1 MKKLILCA
9 IVCLLMAGVAFGQ
22 DPGLRDSV
30 IFEGMA
36 VDSGAAVLV
45 SCRIWVVSD
54 DSVMIYAMPLTW
66 NSPSGTVN
74 PTSQT
79 QYFPPLTSWDDRFDS
94 VCTADH
100 FVRQLGFADLGGED
114 NPPLLTN
121 GARVN
126 CWTLKFSI
134 PAGTVPQSIP
144 VDTIYDPVNGSAFFG
159 LPDGLTAFAPVVRM
173 QSPMVIR
180 RPVGIGE
187 EPIPFEYALK
197 QNYPNPFNPETNIE
211 FALPKES
218 NVSLVVYNLLGQ
230 TVRTLVS
237 GTVAAGAHTAHWD
250 GKNENGANV
259 PSGIYFYK
267 LNTPEFFQTNKMVLV
282 R

>member
-9 IVCLLMAGVAFGQ
+9 IACLLMAGAAFGQ

-30 IFEGMA
+30 IFEGMS
-36 VDSGAAVLV
+36 VDSGAVLV

-66 NSPSGTVN
+66 NSPTGTVN
-74 PTSQT
+74 PISQT
-79 QYFPPLTSWDDRFDS
+79 TYYPPLTSWDERFDS
-94 VCTADH
+94 VCTGDH
-100 FVRQLGFADLGGED
+100 FIRQIGFADVGGED

-126 CWTLKFSI
+126 CWTLKFNI
-134 PAGTVPQSIP
+134 GAGTTPQAVP
-144 VDTIYDPVNGSAFFG
+144 VDTIYDPVNGSAYFG
-159 LPDGLTAFAPVVRM
+159 LPDGLTAFAPAVRM
-173 QSPMVIR
+173 QSPIR
-180 RPVGIGE
+180 ILRSAVNGE
-187 EPIPFEYALK
+187 EPMPFEYALK

-237 GTVAAGAHTAHWD
+237 GNVAAGAHTAHWD
-250 GKNENGANV
+250 GKNESGVNV